1 MSTIPAPLRQAVA
14 DREVARA
21 SRSGFENN
29 PDREVA
35 RASRSGN
42 ENNPDRDG
50 LATGLDPASLAITS
64 GENLPHW
71 TSDNVIYH
79 VVFRLADSVPRS
91 KREAWIRERES
102 IAETALRADRKL
114 TAEEEERIR
123 FLYSERIEQFLDSGH
138 GECLLRQPVI
148 ADLVAGAL
156 RYFEGQR
163 YILHSWCVMPNHVH
177 VIVQPLPGYDLSKI
191 IHSWKS
197 FTAHEINHRLGRT
210 GDVWQHD
217 AYNHIIRS
225 AKEYSFQIAYVWEN
239 PDKAQLSS
247 WHWRWVITRASRSGS
262 ENRK

>member
-1 MSTIPAPLRQAVA
+1 
-14 DREVARA
+14 
-21 SRSGFENN
+21 
-29 PDREVA
+29 
-35 RASRSGN
+35 
-42 ENNPDRDG
+42 
-50 LATGLDPASLAITS
+50 
-64 GENLPHW
+64 
-71 TSDNVIYH
+71 
-79 VVFRLADSVPRS
+79 VFRLADSVPQS

-102 IAETALRADRKL
+102 IAETALRADREL

-138 GECLLRQPVI
+138 GECLLRQPAI

-156 RYFEGQR
+156 RHFEGQR

-177 VIVQPLPGYDLSKI
+177 VIVQPLPGHDLSKI

-239 PDKAQLSS
+239 PDKAQLPS
-247 WHWRWVITRASRSGS
+247 WHWRWVITRASRSGF
-262 ENRK
+262 ENNPD